1 MPRALFL
8 HLNNTG
14 CTSAKHSN
22 KFDALLSVCAVFET
36 SSRAHLLTLFSVA
49 MPALLLQP
57 RWRICIPIEH
67 FKCKNN
73 SDHLLVA
80 AKHDLRIQQSYAPE
94 RWSCS
99 LRVRGPH
106 FASKVS
112 YNAGAAT
119 DDCASLCKSPLRG
132 CYR

>member
-22 KFDALLSVCAVFET
+22 KFDALLSVCAVFAT

-57 RWRICIPIEH
+57 RWRICVPIEH
-67 FKCKNN
+67 CKCKNN
-73 SDHLLVA
+73 SDHLLMA
-80 AKHDLRIQQSYAPE
+80 AQHELKIQQSHAQE
-94 RWSCS
+94 HRSCL

-112 YNAGAAT
+112 YNADAAT
-119 DDCASLCKSPLRG
+119 DDCAGQCKSLLRG
-132 CYR
+132 RYR